1 MRRRVWTRDEPAR
14 HYLYFAIISSFF
26 FPAIAHADEDEG
38 FSPAKRDYGAA
49 DAFIYTRYAR
59 SARGTSIGGL
69 TDLATVGLDAHGFLG
84 GRFGYCFALGFDL
97 GGGVDGTFAYGAH
110 LSPVGFGVAI
120 GPSGYLM
127 ALGGVGF
134 DGATA
139 RIPLSATL
147 PTELLLAFDVA
158 HRARIGMDA
167 GITWVTNDSRT
178 HGVRVLS
185 EGDELDFGT
194 FVRIGRTKDESRF
207 HTGRGYFFRLDRKAQ
222 MGTSFVGVSIGL
234 ELDASG

>member
-1 MRRRVWTRDEPAR
+1 MRDRVRTRRERPR
-14 HYLYFAIISSFF
+14 HYVHITLISSLF
-26 FPAIAHADEDEG
+26 FPGIAHADEDDE
-38 FSPAKRDYGAA
+38 FSAGKRDYGAA
-49 DAFIYTRYAR
+49 DAFIYARYAR

-84 GRFGYCFALGFDL
+84 TRFGYCFALGFDL
-97 GGGVDGTFAYGAH
+97 GGGVDGSFAYGAH
-110 LSPVGFGVAI
+110 ISPVGFGVAI

-147 PTELLLAFDVA
+147 PTELVLAFDVA
-158 HRARIGMDA
+158 HRARIGMNA
-167 GITWVTNDSRT
+167 GITWVTNDART
-178 HGVRVLS
+178 NGVRILG

-194 FVRIGRTKDESRF
+194 YVRIGRSKDDSRF

-222 MGTSFVGVSIGL
+222 MGTTFVGFSFGL